1 MIKKESKGGDATT
14 VVKTG
19 LGRTIQRLYGML
31 VELSRET

>member
-19 LGRTIQRLYGML
+19 LGITIQRLYGML
-31 VELSRET
+31 VKLSRET